1 MVPQPSASNAASL
14 LSGWAETSK
23 FQGKLTNN
31 SGKKSMPC
39 GRLAFAFSTR
49 LLGKAPLSRFLSAYE
64 TSTTLY
70 GEIPNT
76 HFA

>member
-1 MVPQPSASNAASL
+1 
-14 LSGWAETSK
+14 
-23 FQGKLTNN
+23 
-31 SGKKSMPC
+31 MPC
-39 GRLAFAFSTR
+39 GQLAFAFSTR

-64 TSTTLY
+64 TSMILY